1 MILDHESFEDI
12 VAIVKCAPQR
22 TRPNIA
28 AHVIEYLSTLFTREL
43 SSRLRKLQL
52 IQTQRTARFF
62 RTKVNTYRPRIR
74 WLRSHIAGLNS
85 HKTGLC
91 DFLSFRAIDFCDGGH
106 WTWEVGNEI
115 PKWPKK
121 PCQML
126 ELKDLLVIPQ
136 VCSSRLSF
144 ILMAEENSRNISVR

>member
-12 VAIVKCAPQR
+12 LAIVKCAPQR
-22 TRPNIA
+22 TRSNVA
-28 AHVIEYLSTLFTREL
+28 ARVIEYLSTLFTREL
-43 SSRLRKLQL
+43 SCRLRKLHT
-52 IQTQRTARFF
+52 IRRRSTAWFL
-62 RTKVNTYRPRIR
+62 RTKANVYRPRIR
-74 WLRSHIAGLNS
+74 WLKGHIAGLNS

-91 DFLSFRAIDFCDGGH
+91 DFLSFRAIDFCNGGH

-121 PCQML
+121 PCQIL

-136 VCSSRLSF
+136 VCSS
-144 ILMAEENSRNISVR
+144 